1 MPKEL
6 PHGFQA
12 RPLFA
17 RQRGNPCM
25 QVRHSAIGAGA
36 GAGGGAGGTVGNV
49 LLLPK
54 IKSTKS
60 SWNSLDTIDTL
71 KNASGRSD
79 GRGVSRPT
87 LDGH

>member
-1 MPKEL
+1 
-6 PHGFQA
+6 
-12 RPLFA
+12 
-17 RQRGNPCM
+17 M
-25 QVRHSAIGAGA
+25 QVRHSAI

-60 SWNSLDTIDTL
+60 SWNSLDTL